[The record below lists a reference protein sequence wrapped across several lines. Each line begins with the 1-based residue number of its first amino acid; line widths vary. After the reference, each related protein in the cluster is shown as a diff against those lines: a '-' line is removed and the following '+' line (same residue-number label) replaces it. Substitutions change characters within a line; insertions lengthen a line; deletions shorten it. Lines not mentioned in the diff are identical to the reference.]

1 MTEEKGSS
9 TLSILTLHP
18 KTGILRSFHVGD
30 SIYGVFKK
38 DGSHIL
44 GEEQQLAFD
53 VPFQVYG
60 GRLNISQ
67 NHQQSHG
74 KASDIF
80 KGIYNQF
87 DHAEL
92 GNNSSIVL
100 ASDGLWDNIH
110 TQ

>member
-18 KTGILRSFHVGD
+18 KSGVLRSFHVGD

-38 DGSHIL
+38 YGLDIL

-53 VPFQVYG
+53 VPYQVYG
-60 GRLNISQ
+60 GKLNTLHSNPQ
-67 NHQQSHG
+67 RNDQ
-74 KASDIF
+74 ASDIY

-87 DHAEL
+87 NLAEL
-92 GNNSSIVL
+92 GNSSIVL

-110 TQ
+110 TE